1 MVEAVFLHRPVVRD
15 PGSLVF
21 ELMRAEAAI
30 PHPSNFLGDDK
41 ARVLEDSYVLLD
53 ARKGHIEARGQIAD
67 RRIRPPKTL
76 QNPSTR
82 RIGECGERVVEP
94 SLILNHMVQYS
105 RKPLARQPPPPPSFC
120 IS

>member
-67 RRIRPPKTL
+67 RRIRPPKTPAAQFL
-76 QNPSTR
+76 HIVSRYSPDDRTR
-82 RIGECGERVVEP
+82 PGFAMTRKLIMWNLVSLVGRVHRWP
-94 SLILNHMVQYS
+94 D
-105 RKPLARQPPPPPSFC
+105 A
-120 IS
+120 